1 MHVVVQSCPVYAAQ
15 ESRTA
20 SSTELYY
27 SYERTRTTV
36 TAALC
41 KKLKDLMAEFQAL
54 RLRLAD
60 EHRQASPVVMHG
72 TCFVCQTCTL
82 RCNRVLLSFFTAVV
96 RIQQQFFQM
105 FCNFSSAEAACSSNV
120 LFTALLAYRS
130 CSYITHTALCWV
142 HEPVCSCADSSVGAS
157 AA

>member
-1 MHVVVQSCPVYAAQ
+1 MGFFCGPIWVAAATADGQTLVAAVHAVMSACQCFTCHVYAAQ

-72 TCFVCQTCTL
+72 AGFVCQTCTL
-82 RCNRVLLSFFTAVV
+82 HCNRVLSFFTAVV
-96 RIQQQFFQM
+96 RIQAGLSDVLQFQ
-105 FCNFSSAEAACSSNV
+105 
-120 LFTALLAYRS
+120 
-130 CSYITHTALCWV
+130 
-142 HEPVCSCADSSVGAS
+142 
-157 AA
+157 

>member
-1 MHVVVQSCPVYAAQ
+1 MYFTAYGPTKGLPDSLYSQPRRAVSPLLTGEGAVMRRGAVTTAQMHIVVQSCPVYAAQ

-82 RCNRVLLSFFTAVV
+82 HCNRVLSFFTAVV
-96 RIQQQFFQM
+96 RIQAGLSDVLQFQ
-105 FCNFSSAEAACSSNV
+105 
-120 LFTALLAYRS
+120 
-130 CSYITHTALCWV
+130 
-142 HEPVCSCADSSVGAS
+142 
-157 AA
+157 